1 MIFACL
7 ATVAAASP
15 VPVTKEMNDLAAQ
28 LGIATLLFFGLIAIA
43 TVLVM
48 YMRNQA
54 REAEKRIENNR
65 QTYDKI
71 IETIRADREKDQQ
84 ILLGALEDNRE
95 QIAVV
100 SRAVE
105 AMKNLN
111 QATSVLLDKTSRLLE
126 TRCIHQM
133 KKTD

>member
-1 MIFACL
+1 MIFVIL
-7 ATVAAASP
+7 ATAEAAAI
-15 VPVTKEMNDLAAQ
+15 PVTKEMNDLAAQ

-48 YMRNQA
+48 YIRSQA

-71 IETIRADREKDQQ
+71 IETIRVDREKDQQ
-84 ILLGALEDNRE
+84 ILLGALEDNRQ

-100 SRAVE
+100 SKAVE
-105 AMKNLN
+105 TMKSQN
-111 QATSVLLDKTSRLLE
+111 QAINVLLDKTSRLLE
-126 TRCIHQM
+126 SRCIHQM
-133 KKTD
+133 NKKDQ

>member
-15 VPVTKEMNDLAAQ
+15 VPVTKEMNELAAQ

-105 AMKNLN
+105 TMKNLN